1 MYKLLPLVLLLSTPL
16 TTPAQQN
23 PSLPPN
29 YTTILTNHTFKVI
42 CVHYGPHEKVPVHDH
57 PAIPTVFVYL
67 NNSGPVNIIHD
78 EPKPETITRPPT
90 HLGAFRIG
98 PGIVERHAIEN
109 LSDLP
114 SDFLRVELPHLDDK
128 ITEFRGP
135 APTDLTHNIDA
146 TEFSSPHLTVR
157 RVLCVEA
164 APCTV
169 PPTSAPAVLVAFS
182 NTSLIQG
189 GNATTIAPASVVS
202 IAAGQ
207 PFQISSAA
215 ASEPAHILLI
225 SSR

>member
-1 MYKLLPLVLLLSTPL
+1 MNKFLPLLLLLSSPL
-16 TTPAQQN
+16 TTLAQKN

-29 YTTILTNHTFKVI
+29 YTTILTNDTFKVI
-42 CVHYGPHEKVPVHDH
+42 RVHYGPHEKVPVHDH

-78 EPKPETITRPPT
+78 EPKPDTVTRPPT

-98 PGIVERHAIEN
+98 PGIIERHAIEN

-128 ITEFRGP
+128 IVEFRGP
-135 APTDLTHNIDA
+135 APTTLTHNIDA

-157 RVLCVEA
+157 RVVCVDTT
-164 APCTV
+164 PCAI

-182 NTSLIQG
+182 NTSLTQNG
-189 GNATTIAPASVVS
+189 HTTTIEPGTVIS
-202 IAAGQ
+202 IAAEQ
-207 PFQISSAA
+207 SFQISPATPA
-215 ASEPAHILLI
+215 EPAHILLI

>member
-1 MYKLLPLVLLLSTPL
+1 LNKLLPLILLLSGPISIT
-16 TTPAQQN
+16 AQQN
-23 PSLPPN
+23 PSLPLN
-29 YTTILTNHTFKVI
+29 YTTILTNETFKVI
-42 CVHYGPHEKVPVHDH
+42 RVHYGPHEKVPVHDH

-98 PGIVERHAIEN
+98 PGIIERHAIEN

-157 RVLCVEA
+157 RILCVEST
-164 APCTV
+164 PCPV
-169 PPTSAPAVLVAFS
+169 PPASAPAVLVVFS

-207 PFQISSAA
+207 PFQISPAA